1 MRVVCAP
8 RLRALPPQGASQ
20 SSSPTRSLPPA
31 CGSQGRGGG
40 EEAEG
45 GREPGVGGW
54 GRGAKKRR
62 AGLRRRGTPAAL
74 TVWPACPCA
83 GREPTDGAGRRPCPA
98 GCASG
103 GGRSSVARGR
113 RTGGRRQLPPSL
125 LPGAWGPR
133 GVGCGPEPPP
143 PPQQQPRGPAR
154 ARPAVGEDS
163 ADPQPRAGPPL
174 PAA

>member
-31 CGSQGRGGG
+31 CGSQ
-40 EEAEG
+40 
-45 GREPGVGGW
+45 W
-54 GRGAKKRR
+54 GRGAEGGTGEGARGRGAKTRR
-62 AGLRRRGTPAAL
+62 AGRRRRGMPAAL
-74 TVWPACPCA
+74 TVWPVCPCA

-103 GGRSSVARGR
+103 GGRSSGARGR
-113 RTGGRRQLPPSL
+113 RTGGRRQLPPSV
-125 LPGAWGPR
+125 LPGAGGTG

-143 PPQQQPRGPAR
+143 PQPRGPAR

-163 ADPQPRAGPPL
+163 AEPEPRAGPPL